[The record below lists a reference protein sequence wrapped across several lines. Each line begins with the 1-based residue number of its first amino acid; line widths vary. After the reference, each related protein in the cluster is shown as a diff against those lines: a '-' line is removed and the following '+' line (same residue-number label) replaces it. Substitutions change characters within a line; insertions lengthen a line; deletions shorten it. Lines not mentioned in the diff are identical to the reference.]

1 MKKIIVIGCGI
12 SGLSSAILLRRQGH
26 QVHIV
31 AERLPPQTTSD
42 KAAAFWSPY
51 YINDDR
57 AAGWAIESYY
67 EYKKWAYDRRSGVR
81 LTELHRFGRGDDFG
95 HAAWFRAIPEGIM
108 RPLSERDLPCAY
120 DFGWAL
126 TVPLIETQLFMPY
139 LMEQFLGLGGTIEVR
154 RIEQLNSLQN
164 DGDLVVNCSGLAARQ
179 LADDELVKPVK
190 GQIVMLDMQLPLPIL
205 LDEQEPTYLVQRS
218 DGLLVGGTREEGVY
232 TETTDEP
239 ALQDI
244 LRRAAVLQPQV
255 MQARR
260 LTQWAGL
267 RPWRPH
273 VRVERSGNLIHNY
286 GHGGSGFTLA
296 WGCAREVVRLAE
308 EW

>member
-1 MKKIIVIGCGI
+1 
-12 SGLSSAILLRRQGH
+12 Q
-26 QVHIV
+26 
-31 AERLPPQTTSD
+31 
-42 KAAAFWSPY
+42 
-51 YINDDR
+51 
-57 AAGWAIESYY
+57 AAGWARESYY
-67 EYKKWAYDRRSGVR
+67 EYEKLAYDVQTGISM
-81 LTELHRFGRGDDFG
+81 TTLHRFSRNGDREL
-95 HAAWFRAIPEGIM
+95 AAWRRALPDGIIQ
-108 RPLSERDLPCAY
+108 PLSERELPYPY
-120 DFGWAL
+120 DFGCVL

-154 RIEQLNSLQN
+154 RIEQLNSLQI
-164 DGDLVVNCSGLAARQ
+164 DCDLVVNCSGLAARQ

-190 GQIVMLDMQLPLPIL
+190 GQIVMLDLQLPLPIL
-205 LDEQEPTYLVQRS
+205 LDEQEPTYLVQRR

-239 ALQDI
+239 TLQDI
-244 LRRAAVLQPQV
+244 LRRAAVLVPQV
-255 MQARR
+255 RQARR

-308 EW
+308 K